1 VAASPICKRFYCS
14 RGRPGNGFGFKKFD
28 DCFRTPARILA
39 SQTIDL
45 QTIDFQMIDLMV

>member
-1 VAASPICKRFYCS
+1 MIASELL
-14 RGRPGNGFGFKKFD
+14 
-28 DCFRTPARILA
+28 RILA